1 MRRGRQEA
9 EGRAGVTAGRAQD
22 VRGLLREPR
31 TFVDFS
37 LSGSYRVENL
47 LRLYDWLLPTV
58 ADAADA
64 IVLVQARIP
73 SR

>member
-1 MRRGRQEA
+1 M
-9 EGRAGVTAGRAQD
+9 TAGRAQD

-37 LSGSYRVENL
+37 PSGSYRVENL

-58 ADAADA
+58 DAADA
-64 IVLVQARIP
+64 IVMIQAMIP